1 MKTVYSPLHALQDAE
16 AEFIRGKRVPS
27 FEMPRRAELV
37 LAQVKHVFG
46 DETIEPRD
54 FGTEPLVKV
63 HDEALVAFLSTFWD
77 RWSAENGPVDAFPNA
92 WPPPRSHRLRTQRI
106 GAELGRFCIDMSS
119 PIMEGTWRAVSA
131 SANVALTAQALVAGG
146 ERAAFALC
154 RPPGHH
160 AGRDYFGGYCFINN
174 AAVAAQAF
182 RDQGAARVAV
192 LDVDYHHGNGTQD
205 IFYGRNDILTVSIH
219 ADPILEYPYYT
230 GYADEAGEGDGH
242 GFNLNLPLPWGTR
255 FDAYG
260 EALDVSLSRIASF
273 GAEALVISL
282 GVDTFDGDPISK
294 FKLRNAD
301 FSTIGRAI
309 ARLGLPTVFIME
321 GGYAV
326 ADIGINV
333 VNTLS
338 GFEDGFAK

>member
-1 MKTVYSPLHALQDAE
+1 MKTVYSPLHALQNAE

-37 LAQVKHVFG
+37 LARIRHVFG
-46 DETIEPRD
+46 DQTIEPRD
-54 FGTEPLVKV
+54 FGTGPLARV

-77 RWSAENGPVDAFPNA
+77 RWSAENGPVDAFPNV
-92 WPPPRSHRLRTQRI
+92 WPPPRSHRLKTQRI

-131 SANVALTAQALVAGG
+131 SANVALTAQASVANG
-146 ERAAFALC
+146 EGCAFALC

-205 IFYGRNDILTVSIH
+205 IFYGRDDVLTVSIH
-219 ADPILEYPYYT
+219 ADPALEYPYYT
-230 GYADEAGEGDGH
+230 GYADEAGQEAGL
-242 GFNLNLPLPWGTR
+242 GFNLNLPLPWGTQ

-260 EALDVSLSRIASF
+260 EALEASLSRIAAF
-273 GAEALVISL
+273 GADALVVSL

-294 FKLRNAD
+294 FKLHSDD
-301 FSTIGRAI
+301 FSKIGRAI
-309 ARLGLPTVFIME
+309 ARLRLPTVFIME
-321 GGYAV
+321 GGYSV
-326 ADIGINV
+326 EDLGVNV
-333 VNTLS
+333 VNALS
-338 GFEDGFAK
+338 GFEDDFAG

>member
-37 LAQVKHVFG
+37 LARVRQVFG
-46 DETIEPRD
+46 DQTIEPRD
-54 FGTEPLVKV
+54 FGTGPLVKV
-63 HDEALVAFLSTFWD
+63 HDEALVEFLSTFWD
-77 RWSAENGPVDAFPNA
+77 RWSAENGPIDAFPNA
-92 WPPPRSHRLRTQRI
+92 WPPPRSHRLKTQRI

-119 PIMEGTWRAVSA
+119 PIMQGTWRAVSA
-131 SANVALTAQALVAGG
+131 SANVALTAQGLAAG
-146 ERAAFALC
+146 RDRTAFALC

-174 AAVAAQAF
+174 AAVVAQAF
-182 RDQGAARVAV
+182 RDHGAAKVAV

-205 IFYGRNDILTVSIH
+205 IFYGREDILTVSIH
-219 ADPILEYPYYT
+219 ADPTLEYPYYT
-230 GYADEAGEGDGH
+230 GYADETGQGTGL
-242 GFNLNLPLPWGTR
+242 GFNLNLPLPWGTQY
-255 FDAYG
+255 DVYG
-260 EALDVSLSRIASF
+260 EALDASLSRIARF
-273 GAEALVISL
+273 GAEALVVSL

-294 FKLRNAD
+294 FKLHSED
-301 FSTIGRAI
+301 FSKIGRAI

-326 ADIGINV
+326 EDLGINV

-338 GFEDGFAK
+338 GFEDGFA